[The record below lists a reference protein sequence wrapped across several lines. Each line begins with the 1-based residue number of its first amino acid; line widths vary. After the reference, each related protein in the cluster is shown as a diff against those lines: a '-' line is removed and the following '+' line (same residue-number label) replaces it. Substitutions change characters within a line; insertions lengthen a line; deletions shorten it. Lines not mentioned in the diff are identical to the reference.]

1 MDEAI
6 DRCLDSL
13 DGLTTRNW
21 RNGHYS
27 RNFLSELGDIELRVP
42 RTRRF
47 RSTNVLK
54 SYARRA
60 PEIDRAILAGF
71 VLGLSTR
78 KDRSHVH
85 KRFAPF
91 FERAR
96 RYRAQDAAHPA
107 FLWARSCSLCSA
119 ASESTAGWERF
130 LGLTGDGLEM
140 ICVDGSSRLPA
151 RGEVA
156 GPWVSRWSRPAAA
169 GGRAERR
176 PRRRS

>member
-1 MDEAI
+1 MAFAAVKEMQSNGLEWGEGYRPLGRQALAEIIQGRMDEAI

-27 RNFLSELGDIELRVP
+27 RHFLSELGDIELRVP

-78 KDRSHVH
+78 KV
-85 KRFAPF
+85 
-91 FERAR
+91 
-96 RYRAQDAAHPA
+96 
-107 FLWARSCSLCSA
+107 
-119 ASESTAGWERF
+119 
-130 LGLTGDGLEM
+130 
-140 ICVDGSSRLPA
+140 
-151 RGEVA
+151 GEVLLA
-156 GPWVSRWSRPAAA
+156 LL
-169 GGRAERR
+169 GRKREYGRVGALPRAHRRR
-176 PRRRS
+176 PRDDLCRRQQPATGSWRSCRPLGVEMVASGGGWRTC